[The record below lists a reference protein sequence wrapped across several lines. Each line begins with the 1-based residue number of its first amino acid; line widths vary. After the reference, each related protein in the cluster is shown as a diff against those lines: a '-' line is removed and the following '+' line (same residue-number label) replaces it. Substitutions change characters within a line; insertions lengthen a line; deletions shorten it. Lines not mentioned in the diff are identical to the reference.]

1 MNIWLLNSVQSDRVR
16 RYKRALA
23 LRADQIHA
31 SMSGEK
37 CCSASTAR
45 QRRSVSQHHPLG
57 AYLRNRADP
66 GVYKNKP
73 VAGEVRGSSPLEM
86 EKNMDAQ
93 QLQIG
98 TSKSGVRSEMRP
110 KREVPSLYLGFGKAK
125 TSPEQQGQYN
135 SEDNHP
141 CSSETATAV
150 ESQAAVSGPT
160 GVLGDPKEKTNTDPL
175 AHTAKPEQ
183 HPKSL
188 YRTGKKRLPRNTRIP
203 HSRRPRS
210 LVGEFVK
217 NELQGYPRSRVLTHM
232 GRQAFRL
239 TDYSAEKED
248 YSREHEESFVPS
260 SEYWGPG
267 SSAGSQ
273 RHLTTMYFSGKK
285 EQVKLHPA
293 SELQLP
299 RSEFTVELWVKP
311 EGGQNNPA
319 IIAGVFDNCSHS
331 LSDKGWSV
339 GIQSVEPSS
348 RKDARF
354 FFTIRTDR
362 SRKATTVIGHKRYHA
377 NTWTHLVASYNGQ
390 QMTLYVDGAKVGES
404 SGQSGDLYSPFM
416 SACRTLLLGG
426 DHSDLG
432 HNFRGHLG
440 GILLWAMTRP
450 QNELSGGYYQARDDE
465 PFLVLKADF
474 SKAEEQWISYKDGAH
489 PVLEAISY
497 PGTEFVSP
505 YLPPPCGLT
514 VCDNTDVILSYNSH
528 WSLRTEKNIRYRV
541 VNICEDDGSNPT
553 VSPEQIA
560 HQHQALNQAFR
571 LYNITWE
578 LTVHQVHN
586 STLWQRIILGNCET
600 SKIGNDHCDPECD
613 HPLTG
618 YDGGDCRYQGRCYTW
633 KRRDGIC
640 NMECNN
646 MLNDFD
652 DGDCCD
658 PEVTNVMKTCFDP
671 ESPDRAYMSV
681 KELKEALQ
689 LSGSENLNVFFA
701 KNSVREELAGAATWP
716 WAKEALSHLGG
727 MVLNPSYFG
736 TVGHTNTMIHEL
748 GHILGLYHV
757 FKGVSE
763 RESCDDP
770 CRETIPSLET
780 GDLCA
785 DTAPTPKSKVCRDP
799 DPVNDTCGPT
809 LYQGTP
815 FNNYMSY
822 TDDDCT
828 NSFTP
833 NQVAR
838 MHCYLD
844 LVYQTWVHSK
854 KPAPIPVSPFVIAQ
868 SADSVSIHWLPP
880 VSGVLHEREEGTICG
895 DCDEDGTFRQYAH
908 TATSPRVC
916 DSSGYWTP
924 EEAVGPPDVDEP
936 CEPSL
941 QAWSPEL
948 HLYDANMTVPCP
960 QPQGCALELNFLHPV
975 IAESLS
981 VWTTYIS
988 TDSSSAISNIEV
1000 LTDEGG
1006 PLQLGP
1012 LHTFCDVP
1020 LTLRINTRKKVT
1032 GVKIYTLDEKMEIDA
1047 VLLSSRTRDPL
1058 CSSCRPLRYRLLR
1071 EPSFPQGPVTQTER
1085 MFTDMD
1091 VSPGQVYRYTVQVE
1105 AEQALSVPSP
1115 VLPYVHGAPYCGD
1128 GQVQRMRGEECDDGN
1143 LLDGDGCSKKCY
1155 KEAGFNCKGEPSQ
1168 CYVFDGDGLCEE
1180 FERGSS
1186 VQDCGVFTPQGFT
1199 DQWVAK
1205 AFASHQDDTKCP
1217 VLAVK
1222 GEPSLN
1228 QVCKSR
1234 FLDEN
1239 GGLSQYAW
1247 FPCTAYSEGHSD
1259 PDQVETV
1266 WLKVYF
1272 AHPEVA
1278 TSVIIYLASDGSMLG
1293 DQSRKTVVIQL
1304 GDTNGKNYTLGSYQL
1319 SCQRNPLVINMTH
1332 NLSLPFFRTASVL
1345 LNFSSPL
1352 VAVSGIALRTSSHIS
1367 ALALNGCAEG
1377 GVFSQQKQI
1386 CVRRSCSADKC
1397 SSPQIQQ
1404 ASINCTHEEA
1414 QHLKCTIACNQGLT
1428 LQVVGGINLH
1438 PSQKETVLECMHGK
1452 WDRMVTCEPIDC
1464 GVPDQSHVYFASFS
1478 CPEGTIFG
1486 KQCSFSCNS
1495 PAKLQGGKDW
1505 LVCQE
1510 DGLWSFP
1517 EAYCK
1522 LECTAPSAVP
1532 NAKLLVPRCQLGGH
1546 DVGSICR
1553 YMCNPGYFVTGS
1565 PSKMPRKRFL
1575 KIACLEGGQWEEGGC
1590 TPVVCTPPSLVFEGM
1605 YSCTNGLEYDSQCTL
1620 NCPDSSE
1627 RHTIRCTKEG
1637 KWTDEFKLCKKLQ
1650 GVCPPLPELNLVEYS
1665 CEQGYSVAA
1674 VCYPLCVISLS
1685 DPVILPNN
1693 ITADTMSHWMEPTQ
1707 VESIV
1712 CTGLMRWHPDPNLIH
1727 CIQSCEPFQGDGWCD
1742 TINNRAHCQYDG
1754 GDCCPST
1761 LSSRKVIP
1769 FGADCDQD
1777 ECTCRDPNA
1786 EENQQRTRQQTAGFP

>member
-1 MNIWLLNSVQSDRVR
+1 
-16 RYKRALA
+16 
-23 LRADQIHA
+23 
-31 SMSGEK
+31 MSGEK
-37 CCSASTAR
+37 CCLASTAR

-66 GVYKNKP
+66 GVYKNKL

-188 YRTGKKRLPRNTRIP
+188 YRTGKKRLPRNTRVP

-232 GRQAFRL
+232 GRHAFRL

-248 YSREHEESFVPS
+248 YSREHAESFVPS

-319 IIAGVFDNCSHS
+319 IIA
-331 LSDKGWSV
+331 
-339 GIQSVEPSS
+339 
-348 RKDARF
+348 
-354 FFTIRTDR
+354 
-362 SRKATTVIGHKRYHA
+362 
-377 NTWTHLVASYNGQ
+377 
-390 QMTLYVDGAKVGES
+390 
-404 SGQSGDLYSPFM
+404 
-416 SACRTLLLGG
+416 
-426 DHSDLG
+426 
-432 HNFRGHLG
+432 
-440 GILLWAMTRP
+440 
-450 QNELSGGYYQARDDE
+450 
-465 PFLVLKADF
+465 
-474 SKAEEQWISYKDGAH
+474 
-489 PVLEAISY
+489 
-497 PGTEFVSP
+497 
-505 YLPPPCGLT
+505 
-514 VCDNTDVILSYNSH
+514 
-528 WSLRTEKNIRYRV
+528 
-541 VNICEDDGSNPT
+541 
-553 VSPEQIA
+553 
-560 HQHQALNQAFR
+560 
-571 LYNITWE
+571 
-578 LTVHQVHN
+578 
-586 STLWQRIILGNCET
+586 
-600 SKIGNDHCDPECD
+600 
-613 HPLTG
+613 
-618 YDGGDCRYQGRCYTW
+618 
-633 KRRDGIC
+633 
-640 NMECNN
+640 
-646 MLNDFD
+646 
-652 DGDCCD
+652 
-658 PEVTNVMKTCFDP
+658 
-671 ESPDRAYMSV
+671 
-681 KELKEALQ
+681 
-689 LSGSENLNVFFA
+689 
-701 KNSVREELAGAATWP
+701 
-716 WAKEALSHLGG
+716 GG

-895 DCDEDGTFRQYAH
+895 DCDEEGTFRQYAH

-960 QPQGCALELNFLHPV
+960 QPQGCVLELNFLHPV

-1085 MFTDMD
+1085 TFTDMD

-1228 QVCKSR
+1228 QV
-1234 FLDEN
+1234 
-1239 GGLSQYAW
+1239 
-1247 FPCTAYSEGHSD
+1247 
-1259 PDQVETV
+1259 
-1266 WLKVYF
+1266 YF

-1304 GDTNGKNYTLGSYQL
+1304 GDTNGKNHTLGSYQL

-1367 ALALNGCAEG
+1367 ALALNGC
-1377 GVFSQQKQI
+1377 
-1386 CVRRSCSADKC
+1386 VRRSCSADKC
-1397 SSPQIQQ
+1397 SSPQIRQ
-1404 ASINCTHEEA
+1404 ASVNCTHEEA

-1478 CPEGTIFG
+1478 CPEGTMFG

-1495 PAKLQGGKDW
+1495 PAKLQA
-1505 LVCQE
+1505 
-1510 DGLWSFP
+1510 GLAQAPMDEASGQIYLSLGPQSSGP
-1517 EAYCK
+1517 E
-1522 LECTAPSAVP
+1522 
-1532 NAKLLVPRCQLGGH
+1532 
-1546 DVGSICR
+1546 
-1553 YMCNPGYFVTGS
+1553 
-1565 PSKMPRKRFL
+1565 
-1575 KIACLEGGQWEEGGC
+1575 
-1590 TPVVCTPPSLVFEGM
+1590 
-1605 YSCTNGLEYDSQCTL
+1605 
-1620 NCPDSSE
+1620 
-1627 RHTIRCTKEG
+1627 
-1637 KWTDEFKLCKKLQ
+1637 
-1650 GVCPPLPELNLVEYS
+1650 
-1665 CEQGYSVAA
+1665 
-1674 VCYPLCVISLS
+1674 
-1685 DPVILPNN
+1685 
-1693 ITADTMSHWMEPTQ
+1693 
-1707 VESIV
+1707 
-1712 CTGLMRWHPDPNLIH
+1712 
-1727 CIQSCEPFQGDGWCD
+1727 
-1742 TINNRAHCQYDG
+1742 
-1754 GDCCPST
+1754 
-1761 LSSRKVIP
+1761 
-1769 FGADCDQD
+1769 
-1777 ECTCRDPNA
+1777 
-1786 EENQQRTRQQTAGFP
+1786 

>member
-1 MNIWLLNSVQSDRVR
+1 
-16 RYKRALA
+16 
-23 LRADQIHA
+23 
-31 SMSGEK
+31 MSGEK

-57 AYLRNRADP
+57 AYPRNRADP

-73 VAGEVRGSSPLEM
+73 VAGEVSGFSPLEM

-93 QLQIG
+93 QPQIG
-98 TSKSGVRSEMRP
+98 TSKSEVRSEMRP
-110 KREVPSLYLGFGKAK
+110 KREVPSLYLGFRKAK

-135 SEDNHP
+135 TEDNHP
-141 CSSETATAV
+141 HSSETTTAV
-150 ESQAAVSGPT
+150 ESQAAVTGPF
-160 GVLGDPKEKTNTDPL
+160 GVLGDRKEKTNTDPL

-217 NELQGYPRSRVLTHM
+217 NELQGYPKSRVLTHR
-232 GRQAFRL
+232 GQQALRL
-239 TDYSAEKED
+239 TDYSAEKEV
-248 YSREHEESFVPS
+248 YSREHEESFVHS
-260 SEYWGPG
+260 SEYWGPD

-285 EQVKLHPA
+285 EQVKLHPT
-293 SELQLP
+293 SELELP

-311 EGGQNNPA
+311 EGGQSNPA
-319 IIAGVFDNCSHS
+319 IIA
-331 LSDKGWSV
+331 
-339 GIQSVEPSS
+339 
-348 RKDARF
+348 
-354 FFTIRTDR
+354 
-362 SRKATTVIGHKRYHA
+362 
-377 NTWTHLVASYNGQ
+377 
-390 QMTLYVDGAKVGES
+390 
-404 SGQSGDLYSPFM
+404 
-416 SACRTLLLGG
+416 
-426 DHSDLG
+426 
-432 HNFRGHLG
+432 
-440 GILLWAMTRP
+440 
-450 QNELSGGYYQARDDE
+450 
-465 PFLVLKADF
+465 
-474 SKAEEQWISYKDGAH
+474 
-489 PVLEAISY
+489 
-497 PGTEFVSP
+497 
-505 YLPPPCGLT
+505 
-514 VCDNTDVILSYNSH
+514 
-528 WSLRTEKNIRYRV
+528 
-541 VNICEDDGSNPT
+541 
-553 VSPEQIA
+553 
-560 HQHQALNQAFR
+560 
-571 LYNITWE
+571 
-578 LTVHQVHN
+578 
-586 STLWQRIILGNCET
+586 
-600 SKIGNDHCDPECD
+600 
-613 HPLTG
+613 
-618 YDGGDCRYQGRCYTW
+618 
-633 KRRDGIC
+633 
-640 NMECNN
+640 
-646 MLNDFD
+646 
-652 DGDCCD
+652 
-658 PEVTNVMKTCFDP
+658 
-671 ESPDRAYMSV
+671 
-681 KELKEALQ
+681 
-689 LSGSENLNVFFA
+689 
-701 KNSVREELAGAATWP
+701 
-716 WAKEALSHLGG
+716 
-727 MVLNPSYFG
+727 
-736 TVGHTNTMIHEL
+736 
-748 GHILGLYHV
+748 
-757 FKGVSE
+757 
-763 RESCDDP
+763 
-770 CRETIPSLET
+770 
-780 GDLCA
+780 
-785 DTAPTPKSKVCRDP
+785 
-799 DPVNDTCGPT
+799 
-809 LYQGTP
+809 
-815 FNNYMSY
+815 
-822 TDDDCT
+822 
-828 NSFTP
+828 
-833 NQVAR
+833 
-838 MHCYLD
+838 
-844 LVYQTWVHSK
+844 
-854 KPAPIPVSPFVIAQ
+854 
-868 SADSVSIHWLPP
+868 
-880 VSGVLHEREEGTICG
+880 
-895 DCDEDGTFRQYAH
+895 
-908 TATSPRVC
+908 
-916 DSSGYWTP
+916 
-924 EEAVGPPDVDEP
+924 GPPDVDEP

-981 VWTTYIS
+981 VWITYIS

-1085 MFTDMD
+1085 TFTDID
-1091 VSPGQVYRYTVQVE
+1091 VSPGQVYRYSVQVE

-1128 GQVQRMRGEECDDGN
+1128 GQLQRMRGEECDDGN

-1199 DQWVAK
+1199 DQWAAK

-1228 QVCKSR
+1228 Q
-1234 FLDEN
+1234 
-1239 GGLSQYAW
+1239 
-1247 FPCTAYSEGHSD
+1247 
-1259 PDQVETV
+1259 
-1266 WLKVYF
+1266 VYF

-1367 ALALNGCAEG
+1367 ALALNGC
-1377 GVFSQQKQI
+1377 
-1386 CVRRSCSADKC
+1386 VRRSCSADKC
-1397 SSPQIQQ
+1397 SSPQIRQ
-1404 ASINCTHEEA
+1404 ASVNCTHEEA

-1478 CPEGTIFG
+1478 CPEGTMFG

-1522 LECTAPSAVP
+1522 LECTAPSALP

-1553 YMCNPGYFVTGS
+1553 YMCNPGYYVTGS
-1565 PSKMPRKRFL
+1565 PNKMPRKRFL
-1575 KIACLEGGQWEEGGC
+1575 KIACLEGGLWEEGGC

-1605 YSCTNGLEYDSQCTL
+1605 YSCTNGLEFDSQCTL

-1650 GVCPPLPELNLVEYS
+1650 GVCPPPPELNLVEYSCEQGYSVAAVCYPLCVISLSDPVILPNNITADTMSHWMEPTQVEHTIRCTKEGKWTDEFKLCKKLQGVCPPPPELNLVEYSCEQGYSVAAVCYPLCVISLSDPVILPNNITADTMSHWMEPTQVENMTGSYS

-1727 CIQSCEPFQGDGWCD
+1727 CIQSCENMDMYSYGQKFYI
-1742 TINNRAHCQYDG
+1742 TY
-1754 GDCCPST
+1754 T
-1761 LSSRKVIP
+1761 
-1769 FGADCDQD
+1769 F
-1777 ECTCRDPNA
+1777 
-1786 EENQQRTRQQTAGFP
+1786 